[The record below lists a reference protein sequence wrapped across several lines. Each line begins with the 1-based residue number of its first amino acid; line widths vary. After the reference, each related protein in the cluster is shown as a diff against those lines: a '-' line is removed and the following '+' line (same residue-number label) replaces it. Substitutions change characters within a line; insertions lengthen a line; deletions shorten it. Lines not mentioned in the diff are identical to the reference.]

1 MNEKFES
8 ALKTKYKTQ
17 VAPMLLQKLGYK
29 SVMQVPKLEKIVINM
44 GVGDATRDSKLL
56 EAAVEELAAIT
67 NQKPVTTKAKK
78 SIAAYKLRE
87 GQYIGVKVTLRNQNM
102 WSFAEK
108 LFNLAL
114 PRVRDF
120 RGFSASSFDG
130 RGNFTLGVSEQ
141 IIFNEIVYD
150 KVKKIRGMD
159 ISFVTST
166 NNDDHAY
173 ELLLGLGLP
182 FVKKAKKTG
191 Q

>member
-1 MNEKFES
+1 MSEKFQS
-8 ALKTKYKTQ
+8 ALKAKYKQ
-17 VAPMLLQKLGYK
+17 EIAPALFKKLALK

-44 GVGDATRDSKLL
+44 GVGDATNDSKLL
-56 EAAVEELAAIT
+56 EAAVEELTAIT
-67 NQKPVTTKAKK
+67 NQKPVTTRAKK
-78 SIAAYKLRE
+78 SIASYKLRQ
-87 GQYIGVKVTLRNQNM
+87 GQFIGAKVTLRNQNM

-120 RGFSASSFDG
+120 RGFSPSGFDG
-130 RGNFTLGVSEQ
+130 RGNFTLGIHEQ

-159 ISFVTST
+159 ITFVTST
-166 NNDDHAY
+166 DNDDHAY

-182 FVKKAKKTG
+182 FIKKTEKSG